1 MTRLVDSHAHL
12 SGEEFDQDRIE
23 VIEKSFRSGIAAIL
37 CPGEITDSQNLEN
50 TLRIAEKFGNVIA
63 AAGIHPHLA
72 KNCTHGCLDKIE
84 ELAHSGKIH
93 AVGEIGLDYHYN
105 FSAPET
111 QRKVF
116 RLQLSLA
123 QNLRLPVVIHSRNAA
138 KDIMSAVKEEHFTQG
153 GILHCFTEDWNF
165 ARHMIDNKF
174 LISFS
179 GILTY
184 ANAQPLRDVAA
195 RVPLEKLLIETDS
208 PYLVPEPFRGKIK
221 RNEPIYVKE
230 TARTLAGLKNMSLGQ
245 VADVTTKNFESFFQ
259 IAI

>member
-1 MTRLVDSHAHL
+1 LTRLVDSHAHL
-12 SGEEFDQDRIE
+12 SGEEFDQDRTE
-23 VIEKSFRSGIAAIL
+23 VIERAFRSGIAAIL

-50 TLRIAEKFGNVIA
+50 ALCIADIFKNIIS
-63 AAGIHPHLA
+63 AAGVHPHLS
-72 KNCTHGCLDKIE
+72 KNCTDACLEKIE

-105 FSAPET
+105 FSPPET

-116 RLQLSLA
+116 RLQLGLA
-123 QNLRLPVVIHSRNAA
+123 QSLRLPVVIHSRNAA
-138 KDIMSAVKEEHFTQG
+138 KDVMSAMKEERFTQG

-165 ARHMIDNKF
+165 AQHMLDNKF

-184 ANAQPLRDVAA
+184 AHAQPLRDVAA
-195 RVPLEKLLIETDS
+195 RLPLDKLLIETDS

-230 TARTLAGLKNMSLGQ
+230 TARVLADLKNETLDQ
-245 VADVTTKNFESFFQ
+245 VALITTKNFESFFQ
-259 IAI
+259 IAL